1 MNYKRLLTFQDI
13 SCVGQCSLTVALP
26 VLSVC
31 GIETCVLP
39 SMVLSTH
46 TGGFKD
52 ITKADL
58 TDYLSGY
65 LNSWRSN
72 NISFDVI
79 YTGYLGNLKQIEI
92 VKRLK
97 DEFLNPGG
105 LLIVDPVMGDDG
117 ELYSGFDDKYVDE
130 VRKLCEIADII
141 MPNLTEA
148 CLLARKSH
156 TEQFSNDELT
166 ELLENL
172 AKLGPRTV
180 VLTGISETPEY
191 AGATIYANGNIH
203 YAKAVKQPGSF
214 ACTGDLFAS
223 VFTGTLIRTGDVNK
237 AADVAAE
244 FVSETIAE
252 TIKNPGPGYGI
263 RFEGLL
269 GKLLIHGH

>member
-141 MPNLTEA
+141 IPNLTEA
-148 CLLARKSH
+148 CLLARKTH

-191 AGATIYANGNIH
+191 AGATIYENGKIH
-203 YAKAVKQPGSF
+203 FAKAVKQPGSF

-237 AADVAAE
+237 AADRAAE

-269 GKLLIHGH
+269 GKLLEN